1 MSVLTEVLK
10 LFKYDPATDGDMTF
24 NIGQC
29 MNDNWD
35 KLDAAILLA
44 IAAAGAYNPEESY
57 AVGDYCT
64 YKGKLRK
71 CSTAI
76 PTGETW
82 TEAHWTTTTVAA
94 EMQELSSQ
102 LSNRVNSIPVAIDPT
117 VDVLTLKSGHV
128 YTVEGEISKTYNHPI
143 DAVYDHL
150 TYNVYGSE
158 YGSNGYKSIICK
170 EAYSNR
176 IWIKTQQYKLWL
188 NWALVSLA
196 TPPQEFVLPLAD
208 GFVHYNPGTKS
219 TYSKS
224 QEGLVVVHFYCKT
237 SDGAD
242 ILQNTTIATLPEGF
256 RPSANVHILANVSFD
271 GSSVYSQDVA
281 TVVVGGNG
289 RVWIAYP
296 PAGCKAVTS
305 TLVFYAAG

>member
-24 NIGQC
+24 NIGRC

-94 EMQELSSQ
+94 ELAELSSQ
-102 LSNRVNSIPVAIDPT
+102 LSNKVGNQAKEIPSSNCDNINDLSLYRVHSGTENAFQTGEGGILLSMPWDINRQQQLSANPVGTTLAHRCKNGGIWGSWIPIA
-117 VDVLTLKSGHV
+117 
-128 YTVEGEISKTYNHPI
+128 N
-143 DAVYDHL
+143 
-150 TYNVYGSE
+150 
-158 YGSNGYKSIICK
+158 
-170 EAYSNR
+170 
-176 IWIKTQQYKLWL
+176 
-188 NWALVSLA
+188 A
-196 TPPQEFVLPLAD
+196 TPPQEFSLPLAVGID
-208 GFVHYNPGTKS
+208 TYGKS
-219 TYSKS
+219 TYWKT
-224 QEGLVVVHFYCKT
+224 QEGICFVNIAAHSS
-237 SDGAD
+237 SDGIMD
-242 ILQNTTIATLPEGF
+242 QSIIATLPAGF
-256 RPSANVHILANVSFD
+256 RPD
-271 GSSVYSQDVA
+271 M
-281 TVVVGGNG
+281 
-289 RVWIAYP
+289 
-296 PAGCKAVTS
+296 VT
-305 TLVFYAAG
+305 YAAGHGFTNAGTRIPLDVEVNPDGTIQIWVASTLEYCSCFVGFVAAG

>member
-94 EMQELSSQ
+94 ELAELSSQ
-102 LSNRVNSIPVAIDPT
+102 LSNAVRVNPGYGNMLFGNDLN
-117 VDVLTLKSGHV
+117 DWKRLG
-128 YTVEGEISKTYNHPI
+128 TYNSMGGVTVNAPPGT
-143 DAVYDHL
+143 DGWGV
-150 TYNVYGSE
+150 VPVFSGS
-158 YGSNGYKSIICK
+158 GDNSASVLQMFIPLNLVGGKRSIYRRFFRSTWTDW
-170 EAYSNR
+170 EPLA
-176 IWIKTQQYKLWL
+176 T
-188 NWALVSLA
+188 A
-196 TPPQEFVLPLAD
+196 TPPQEFNLPLAE
-208 GFVHYNPGTKS
+208 GVTTVGAGYKNI
-219 TYSKS
+219 YSKDQFGIVRVWFS
-224 QEGLVVVHFYCKT
+224 VHFESIPASGT
-237 SDGAD
+237 HVF
-242 ILQNTTIATLPEGF
+242 NLPEGF
-256 RPSANVHILANVSFD
+256 RPDSICCAAAVLSMVEYYNVTVSIHPSGAAIVDHGTIGQTGPINLHGCIEF
-271 GSSVYSQDVA
+271 
-281 TVVVGGNG
+281 
-289 RVWIAYP
+289 
-296 PAGCKAVTS
+296 PAD
-305 TLVFYAAG
+305 

>member
-1 MSVLTEVLK
+1 M
-10 LFKYDPATDGDMTF
+10 
-24 NIGQC
+24 
-29 MNDNWD
+29 
-35 KLDAAILLA
+35 
-44 IAAAGAYNPEESY
+44 
-57 AVGDYCT
+57 
-64 YKGKLRK
+64 
-71 CSTAI
+71 
-76 PTGETW
+76 
-82 TEAHWTTTTVAA
+82 
-94 EMQELSSQ
+94 
-102 LSNRVNSIPVAIDPT
+102 
-117 VDVLTLKSGHV
+117 

-176 IWIKTQQYKLWL
+176 IWIKTQQYNLWL
-188 NWALVSLA
+188 NWELVSLA
-196 TPPQEFVLPLAD
+196 IPPQEFDLPLAE

-224 QEGLVVVHFYCKT
+224 QDGLVVVHFYCKT

-256 RPSANVHILANVSFD
+256 RPSANVHIPANVSFN

-281 TVVVGGNG
+281 TAVADPTG

-305 TLVFYAAG
+305 TLVFYAAS

>member
-102 LSNRVNSIPVAIDPT
+102 LSNRVNSIPVVIDPT
-117 VDVLTLKSGHV
+117 ADVLTLKPGHV
-128 YTVEGEISKTYNHPI
+128 YIAEGEISKAYNHPI
-143 DAVYDHL
+143 DAVFNHL

-176 IWIKTQQYKLWL
+176 LWIKTQRYDSWL
-188 NWALVSLA
+188 SWELVSLA
-196 TPPQEFVLPLAD
+196 KPPQEFSLPLAAGID
-208 GFVHYNPGTKS
+208 AYGKS
-219 TYSKS
+219 TYCKT
-224 QEGLVVVHFYCKT
+224 QEGICFVNIAAHSS
-237 SDGAD
+237 SDGIMD
-242 ILQNTTIATLPEGF
+242 QSIIATLPAGF
-256 RPSANVHILANVSFD
+256 RPD
-271 GSSVYSQDVA
+271 M
-281 TVVVGGNG
+281 
-289 RVWIAYP
+289 
-296 PAGCKAVTS
+296 VT
-305 TLVFYAAG
+305 YAAGHGFTNAGTRIPLDVGVNPDGTIQIWVASTLEYCSCFVGFVAAG